1 LGGGHGH
8 PVVVGEDPRQVGAE
22 VPGGRQVDG
31 VRDLSSTGNIV
42 PAASRTRSLIL
53 TKSMRART

>member
-1 LGGGHGH
+1 LSRDRQAELGGGHGH

-42 PAASRTRSLIL
+42 PAASRT
-53 TKSMRART
+53 